1 MTNKLKRRLDI
12 SFFVFIISF
21 IFLMFQIKVNI
32 SESSPPGIY
41 LANRFSKKF
50 NVGDYIVYKSP
61 KNYEKYA
68 DENLRGLDTIKKVY
82 AKQGDVIYRLNNE
95 IYINNNKTVNIVF
108 TKIPSILTSGVI
120 AKGDYL
126 TLSDKNTSLDGRYYG
141 TINEKDIKYKAY
153 LIYRFKKNEKK
164 EVNRKIDFGTFKF
177 EEIRKGKN

>member
-12 SFFVFIISF
+12 SFFVFIIFF

-41 LANRFSKKF
+41 LANRFSRKF

-82 AKQGDVIYRLNNE
+82 
-95 IYINNNKTVNIVF
+95 
-108 TKIPSILTSGVI
+108 
-120 AKGDYL
+120 
-126 TLSDKNTSLDGRYYG
+126 DKNTSLDGRYYG